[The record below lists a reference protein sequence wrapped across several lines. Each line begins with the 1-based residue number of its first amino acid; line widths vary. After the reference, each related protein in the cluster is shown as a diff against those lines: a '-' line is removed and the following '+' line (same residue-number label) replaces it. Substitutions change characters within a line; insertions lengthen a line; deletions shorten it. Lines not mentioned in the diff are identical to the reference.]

1 MGKAMKTKVF
11 SHRNWR
17 LHFQVEFDSYVSVFS
32 ENMDSFLTEFI
43 LYESNSKKVKKSTR
57 NGDPK
62 MFLTNV
68 LFLY

>member
-1 MGKAMKTKVF
+1 M
-11 SHRNWR
+11 
-17 LHFQVEFDSYVSVFS
+17 EFDSYVSVFS

-62 MFLTNV
+62 TTLAHFNLGH
-68 LFLY
+68 

>member
-1 MGKAMKTKVF
+1 M
-11 SHRNWR
+11 
-17 LHFQVEFDSYVSVFS
+17 EFDSYVSVLS
-32 ENMDSFLTEFI
+32 ENMDSFLTEFV

-62 MFLTNV
+62 MFLKKV